1 MRAGLRVTGLHAA
14 HGRNTVLHGVDLV
27 VPEQCLAA
35 IVGPSG
41 CGKTTLLRAIAGFHR
56 PTLGR
61 IELADRLL
69 DSADTHL
76 PAQQRRVG
84 YIPQEIALFP
94 HLTVAENI
102 GFGLPRGQR
111 KRKVDELLELIALTG
126 YADRR
131 PHQLSGGQQ
140 QRIALARALAPEPDL
155 LLLDEPFSAL
165 DADLRGRVRRDVAD
179 LLRRTHTTAVLVTH
193 DAAEA
198 MAFADVITIMS
209 EGRIVQSGTP
219 SQLYAAPTDAGV
231 ARALGEANLLPASAV
246 EPAGATTA
254 LGIIPTDGYAD
265 IRADVP
271 ASAKAGAQ
279 PTVLLRPRQLQAV
292 SEPSSAGTPAR
303 VLRAQFAGEYYRLEV
318 AVIGH
323 PHPLIVWSAQGYEI
337 GDAVYVKV
345 LGTGHLLGSP
355 A

>member
-56 PTLGR
+56 PTHGR

-94 HLTVAENI
+94 HLTVAANI

-165 DADLRGRVRRDVAD
+165 DADLRSRVRRDVAD

-219 SQLYAAPTDAGV
+219 SQLYAAPVDAGV

-246 EPAGATTA
+246 GPAGATTA
-254 LGIIPTDGYAD
+254 LGVIPTDTHAD
-265 IRADVP
+265 AA
-271 ASAKAGAQ
+271 ASAKAGAESM
-279 PTVLLRPRQLQAV
+279 VLLRPRQLQAM
-292 SEPSSAGTPAR
+292 SEPSSASTPAR
-303 VLRAQFAGEYYRLEV
+303 VLRTQFAGEHYRLEV
-318 AVIGH
+318 AVTGH
-323 PHPLIVWSAQGYEI
+323 PHPLIVWSERGYEI
-337 GDAVYVKV
+337 GNVLYLQV
-345 LGTGHLLGSP
+345 LGTGHLLGST